1 MPRITSEL
9 WVDVYLR
16 QCRSSGAF
24 TYLAMRGSSAAG
36 AIYIKIIGAGGATD
50 LYGPAPQSMLPQD
63 IFEGSG
69 RSFELLVTNDAEAA
83 GVKLQSQQ
91 KFDPDIWLIEVEDS
105 KGHHRLDV
113 VTA

>member
-50 LYGPAPQSMLPQD
+50 LYGPAPQSLVPED
-63 IFEGSG
+63 AFEGSG
-69 RSFELLVTNDAEAA
+69 RSFELLVKDDAGAA
-83 GVKLQSQQ
+83 ETKLQSQ
-91 KFDPDIWLIEVEDS
+91 KNFDPDFWLIEVEDN
-105 KGHHRLDV
+105 KGHHRLDLIV
-113 VTA
+113 A